1 MQHTRLLCPSLSFT
15 ISRNLLKLSGKESSH
30 QHPLSAQ
37 LQNSASGFPHPAL
50 PSMSR
55 RWEEIPLEKPTV
67 LVSSPTALSREVGKS
82 ASVPVQTQ
90 FSVMFPCH
98 PLNYKWT
105 PNYHKWKQIQRIKS
119 LVCRDLQVSEALHWP
134 HFVLWCTLCRDA
146 TETASALF
154 FWCFWK
160 KKGRVSVN
168 ITSPVMTQLKMSRNN
183 KCSENQIKTNLK
195 STEINKQRANKT

>member
-1 MQHTRLLCPSLSFT
+1 M
-15 ISRNLLKLSGKESSH
+15 SSI
-30 QHPLSAQ
+30 
-37 LQNSASGFPHPAL
+37 QNSDSVIICF
-50 PSMSR
+50 
-55 RWEEIPLEKPTV
+55 WKITFIFW
-67 LVSSPTALSREVGKS
+67 VSTHENLK
-82 ASVPVQTQ
+82 
-90 FSVMFPCH
+90 
-98 PLNYKWT
+98 N
-105 PNYHKWKQIQRIKS
+105 HKAK
-119 LVCRDLQVSEALHWP
+119 VSEALHWP